1 MGISID
7 DGLRVFSASALPPAR
22 YFPHSVYRM
31 WGSTKENSCPVI
43 LLIHLPSAQRRKK
56 PLLGRAI
63 IHIQTLF
70 LAAVLTIQSRR
81 FLCFGGNYSDLLGR
95 RKAPLVPAP
104 LPASANPIIAG
115 SAVND
120 RAGGRRPPMTACT
133 RVIRRSGERP
143 LGRRKAPSMTKPP
156 LFPPVYSPRSRDTM
170 PMCRF

>member
-1 MGISID
+1 
-7 DGLRVFSASALPPAR
+7 
-22 YFPHSVYRM
+22 M

-120 RAGGRRPPMTACT
+120 RAGDDRLYPRHSPFRRTTARAAQSAVYDKT
-133 RVIRRSGERP
+133 SAFSSRIFSPVQGHNANVPLLKRSG
-143 LGRRKAPSMTKPP
+143 RKGG
-156 LFPPVYSPRSRDTM
+156 
-170 PMCRF
+170 